1 MQRKKILALYYT
13 QSGQLAGITN
23 NFLKPLEEAG
33 HSVEIHH
40 LRPVDD
46 FPFPWTSSPV
56 FFDAMPES
64 VKGVP
69 RKLQPF
75 QFKEEKYDLIVFAY
89 QPWFL
94 SPSIP
99 ANSMLQN
106 EAVKAVLKDT
116 PVITL
121 IGSRNMWLNAQE
133 KVKKSLKDAGAPLV
147 GNIALADRGN
157 NQIGVLTIFH
167 WMLTGK
173 KERKWG
179 ILPLPGVSQEDID
192 HVPVFGAMIKPYV
205 EKDSYDGMQQE
216 LVKAKAV
223 EIKYS
228 LMYIES
234 KAGIMFKIWAGRIYG
249 SKKRKALLVAFKYY
263 LLIAL
268 FVAAPVILLI
278 HSIFVRPFLVGRTK
292 KKFEYFASVNYNK
305 E

>member
-1 MQRKKILALYYT
+1 MSKKVLALYYT
-13 QSGQLAGITN
+13 QSGQLEEITN
-23 NFLKPLEEAG
+23 NFLKPIADAG
-33 HSVEIHH
+33 HSVEMHH

-46 FPFPWTSSPV
+46 FPFPWKTAPV

-64 VKGVP
+64 VKQVP
-69 RKLQPF
+69 RELQPF
-75 QFKEEKYDLIVFAY
+75 QFKESKYDLVVFAW

-99 ANSMLQN
+99 ANSMLNN
-106 EAVKAVLKDT
+106 EMVKAVLKDT

-133 KVKKSLKDAGAPLV
+133 KVKKLLKDAGAKLV
-147 GNIALADRGN
+147 GNIVLADRGN

-167 WMLTGK
+167 WMLNGK

-179 ILPLPGVSQEDID
+179 ILPMPGIAQADID
-192 HVPVFGAMIKPYV
+192 KVPIYGSIVAPYIA
-205 EKDSYDGMQQE
+205 KGSYDGMQQE
-216 LVKAKAV
+216 LVNAKAV

-234 KAGIMFKIWAGRIYG
+234 KAGIMFKIWGGKIYG

-268 FVAAPVILLI
+268 FVAAPIILLI
-278 HSIFVRPFLVGRTK
+278 HSILVRPFLVSRTK
-292 KKFEYFASVNYNK
+292 RKFEYFLGVNYNK

>member
-1 MQRKKILALYYT
+1 MSKKVLALYYT
-13 QSGQLAGITN
+13 QSGQLEEIAN
-23 NFLKPLEEAG
+23 NFLKPIADAG
-33 HSVEIHH
+33 HSIEMHH
-40 LRPVDD
+40 LKPVND
-46 FPFPWTSSPV
+46 FPFPWASSPV

-64 VKGVP
+64 VKGIP
-69 RKLQPF
+69 RELRPF
-75 QFKEEKYDLIVFAY
+75 EFKENKYDLVVFAW

-106 EAVKAVLKDT
+106 EKIKAVLKDT

-121 IGSRNMWLNAQE
+121 TGSRNMWLNALE
-133 KVKKSLKDAGAPLV
+133 KIKKLLNSIGAKHV

-157 NQIGVLTIFH
+157 NQLGVLTIFH

-173 KERKWG
+173 KDRKWG
-179 ILPLPGVSQEDID
+179 ILPLPGVSQQDID
-192 HVPVFGAMIKPYV
+192 HVSVFGTIVEPYLN
-205 EKDSYDGMQQE
+205 KGSYKGMQQE
-216 LVKAKAV
+216 LVKANAV
-223 EIKYS
+223 EIKYG

-234 KAGIMFKIWAGRIYG
+234 KAGMMFRIWGGKIYG

-268 FVAAPVILLI
+268 FVAAPIILLI
-278 HSIFVRPFLVGRTK
+278 HSILVRPFLFNRTK
-292 KKFEYFASVNYNK
+292 RKFEYFLGVNYNK

>member
-1 MQRKKILALYYT
+1 MSKKILALYYT
-13 QSGQLAGITN
+13 QSGQLEEITN
-23 NFLKPLEEAG
+23 NFTKPLKEAG
-33 HSVEIHH
+33 HVVETHRIR
-40 LRPVDD
+40 LANE
-46 FPFPWTSSPV
+46 FPFPWKTAPV

-64 VKGVP
+64 VQGVP
-69 RKLQPF
+69 QELQPVHF
-75 QFKEEKYDLIVFAY
+75 NETKYDLVIFAY

-99 ANSMLQN
+99 ATSMLHN
-106 EAVKAVLKDT
+106 EQIKAVIKDT

-133 KVKKSLKDAGAPLV
+133 KLKKLLQATGAKLV
-147 GNIALADRGN
+147 GNVALADRGN
-157 NQIGVLTIFH
+157 NQLGVLTIFH
-167 WMLTGK
+167 WMLNGK

-179 ILPLPGVSQEDID
+179 ILPMPGVAQKDID
-192 HVPVFGAMIKPYV
+192 HVPAFGALTEPYV
-205 EKDSYDGMQQE
+205 ASGIYDGMQDA

-223 EIKYS
+223 EIRYN

-234 KAGIMFKIWAGRIYG
+234 KAGIMFKVWSRLIYG

-268 FVAAPVILLI
+268 FVAAPIILLI
-278 HSIFVRPFLVGRTK
+278 HSILVRPFLYNRTK
-292 KKFEYFASVNYNK
+292 RKFEYFLGVNYNK